1 VVPALQTLMGSA
13 GGRVIPLRAEGAS

>member
-1 VVPALQTLMGSA
+1 VVGALQSLLGSS